1 MQCKQTQRVGCAH
14 SRISDRRPP
23 ATLAQPKYGGEPKFS
38 LLLNTVQKTIQ
49 TCGHFPKWLTNNSEF
64 ISSLTDQCVAASLD
78 FLSLPDDEMKRAAH
92 KMTRR
97 LIRQTKVMNTVED
110 INPKDGKVIHKK
122 KAVMRQVHVSCRDG
136 DDTEKQDKY
145 AVDPLADAACDAR
158 GNSIAPNKALNIN
171 TVEDA
176 MLEDLHRLMIQN
188 RVIDKLGATDYRFM
202 VQHLDGKGESD
213 SAHGDSL
220 RYRQLVEKVRKLM
233 PEFVTD

>member
-1 MQCKQTQRVGCAH
+1 MLATESQRIGCAH
-14 SRISDRRPP
+14 SKIPDIQPK
-23 ATLAQPKYGGEPKFS
+23 AKLAQPKYPGEQKFS
-38 LLLNTVQKTIQ
+38 RLLNTVQKTIQ

-110 INPKDGKVIHKK
+110 INPKD
-122 KAVMRQVHVSCRDG
+122 VMRQVHVSYRDG
-136 DDTEKQDKY
+136 DDTEKQEKY

-158 GNSIAPNKALNIN
+158 GNSIAPNNALNIN

-188 RVIDKLGATDYRFM
+188 RVI
-202 VQHLDGKGESD
+202 
-213 SAHGDSL
+213 
-220 RYRQLVEKVRKLM
+220 
-233 PEFVTD
+233 